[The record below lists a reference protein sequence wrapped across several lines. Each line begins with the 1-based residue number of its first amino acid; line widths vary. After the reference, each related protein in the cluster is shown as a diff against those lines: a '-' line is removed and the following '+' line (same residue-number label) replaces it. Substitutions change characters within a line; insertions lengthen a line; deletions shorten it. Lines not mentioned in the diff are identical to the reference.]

1 MYIMARSVYH
11 VVQVFTVLLG
21 VNNIINTSL
30 LQGIM
35 RLRLNIFSFPKSF
48 LLPVVFHIHLL
59 SMKELL
65 SEDQCCTKGFG
76 PCPDTES
83 CKYKCISSDYGYIE
97 GQMGQAFISFS
108 FNSALKQFHFHS
120 SI

>member
-1 MYIMARSVYH
+1 MPRSVYH

-21 VNNIINTSL
+21 VNNILNTSL

-76 PCPDTES
+76 TCPDTES
-83 CKYKCISSDYGYIE
+83 CKYKCTSSDYRYIE
-97 GQMGQAFISFS
+97 GQMGKAFISLSLIQHLNNFT
-108 FNSALKQFHFHS
+108 FTARYE
-120 SI
+120 